1 MKYFINTNRKI
12 YILSTLAIL
21 LFTCCQNGKTKK
33 ENEEADSIEYVSA
46 LTEISEAL
54 GQQQLFEPGTASF
67 NGYVVLAKQA
77 APISEQEAV
86 RLTTQFMNEH
96 MLDVCNKASLP
107 YYKKY
112 MSLEDINALRDFYKS
127 DRGARIANAG
137 RQYYSP
143 DIQAYIQ
150 SQVTELVMM
159 YLQGESPSQA
169 QHTQSVAYEEAFDRV
184 VKSSDLSTVID
195 NFSKFAG
202 ANLSSKDKRLYDKC
216 IKNIRKDIITIS
228 GEIFARYL
236 SIEDTKA
243 LADWWESS
251 LGQKA
256 KKVNIE
262 CTENALEMGNII
274 LKEFQTWIKKATS
287 SRIDQKN
294 NQKNGHKAVDLG
306 LSVN

>member
-1 MKYFINTNRKI
+1 M
-12 YILSTLAIL
+12 
-21 LFTCCQNGKTKK
+21 
-33 ENEEADSIEYVSA
+33 
-46 LTEISEAL
+46 
-54 GQQQLFEPGTASF
+54 
-67 NGYVVLAKQA
+67 
-77 APISEQEAV
+77 
-86 RLTTQFMNEH
+86 
-96 MLDVCNKASLP
+96 
-107 YYKKY
+107 
-112 MSLEDINALRDFYKS
+112 
-127 DRGARIANAG
+127 
-137 RQYYSP
+137 
-143 DIQAYIQ
+143 
-150 SQVTELVMM
+150 
-159 YLQGESPSQA
+159 
-169 QHTQSVAYEEAFDRV
+169 
-184 VKSSDLSTVID
+184 STVID
-195 NFSKFAG
+195 NFLKFAG